1 MERKCKVSRRTKET
15 ELEVTLNLDGTGIY
29 EVSTGIGFLDHML
42 ELFALHGSFDLY
54 LRAKGDLNVDL
65 HHIVEDTGL
74 AMGEALREA
83 LGEKK
88 GISRYGYSIIPMDE
102 ALCLMAI
109 DLSGRPHFSIKGR
122 LSGRI
127 GDFDVDLVRDFFIG
141 FVNESRITLHIHII
155 SGRNLHHKVESIF
168 KAFGRSLW
176 MACRKT
182 ETSDIPSTKGVL

>member
-54 LRAKGDLNVDL
+54 LRAKGDLNVDF

>member
-182 ETSDIPSTKGVL
+182 KMSDIPSTKGVL

>member
-42 ELFALHGSFDLY
+42 ELFALHGNFDLY
-54 LRAKGDLNVDL
+54 LRAKGDLDVDL

-182 ETSDIPSTKGVL
+182 EMSDIPSTKGVL

>member
-42 ELFALHGSFDLY
+42 ELFALHGNFDLY
-54 LRAKGDLNVDL
+54 LRAKGDLDVDL

>member
-54 LRAKGDLNVDL
+54 LRAKGDLNVDF

-88 GISRYGYSIIPMDE
+88 GILRYGYSIIPMDE